1 MEPAK
6 SVAPDSVQK
15 ARSCG
20 IQATTMEWDE
30 DLTENQHGAT
40 GSEPSYATTS
50 VGCQLSSFSTF
61 VGTVFMLEGDYK

>member
-1 MEPAK
+1 
-6 SVAPDSVQK
+6 
-15 ARSCG
+15 
-20 IQATTMEWDE
+20 MEWDE